1 MNIDAKNS
9 QQNISKLNA
18 TAHLKNLGTL
28 YGMVR
33 DRDLASC
40 SPWGYK
46 ESDTQN
52 NIGHSRVTTRVDILA

>member
-1 MNIDAKNS
+1 MRCLDGITN
-9 QQNISKLNA
+9 
-18 TAHLKNLGTL
+18 TMEMYLGTL

-40 SPWGYK
+40 SPWGHK